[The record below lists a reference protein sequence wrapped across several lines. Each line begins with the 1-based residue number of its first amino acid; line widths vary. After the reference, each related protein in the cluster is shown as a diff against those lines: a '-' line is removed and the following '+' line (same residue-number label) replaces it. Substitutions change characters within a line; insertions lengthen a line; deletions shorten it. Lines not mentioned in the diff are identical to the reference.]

1 MATVTEIYDYMRLL
15 YARIGIPPHCPPKCG
30 REIAQQTV
38 QQIVDRIMAM
48 PEGLRIQVLGP
59 VVRGEK
65 KGEHRKVLDDLKRD
79 GYVRVRVDGE
89 VRDLA
94 EEISLERYKI
104 HRMEA
109 VVDRLV
115 VRPGIETRLADSLET
130 ALGARGEGVVIIDVL
145 DGGEELVLS
154 EKLACPDCGISFG
167 ELEPRLFS
175 FNSPYGACPVC
186 SGLGG

>member
-1 MATVTEIYDYMRLL
+1 M
-15 YARIGIPPHCPPKCG
+15 
-30 REIAQQTV
+30 
-38 QQIVDRIMAM
+38 
-48 PEGLRIQVLGP
+48 
-59 VVRGEK
+59 
-65 KGEHRKVLDDLKRD
+65 KRD

-130 ALGARGEGVVIIDVL
+130 ALG
-145 DGGEELVLS
+145 
-154 EKLACPDCGISFG
+154 
-167 ELEPRLFS
+167 
-175 FNSPYGACPVC
+175 
-186 SGLGG
+186 LGGRE